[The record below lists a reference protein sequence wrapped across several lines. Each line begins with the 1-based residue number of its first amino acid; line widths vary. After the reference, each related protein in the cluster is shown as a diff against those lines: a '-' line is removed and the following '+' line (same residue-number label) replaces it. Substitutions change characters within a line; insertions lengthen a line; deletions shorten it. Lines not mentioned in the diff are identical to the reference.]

1 MSVHLC
7 TGEPLSWL
15 RLERYRLGELSGP
28 ERDAVAAHLE
38 ACPACAA
45 CLAVANQKIT
55 LAPLPL
61 PEPPSLVSRIRRG
74 LVGQSPAGA
83 GLRVAFALAALA
95 LLVLPGGKS
104 NQGARLASRT
114 GSGIKGGEPAVALV
128 RERSGIV
135 EHGATTFA
143 PEDRW
148 KVLVTCP
155 KEQVLFWDLA
165 VVEGE
170 RVTFPLSPS
179 SPIACGNHVPLPG
192 AFRLAADHLVE
203 VCLVLGDD
211 PLDRLTLSAKDA
223 KSLTRGATCATLH
236 PAQQAPA
243 DLP

>member
-1 MSVHLC
+1 MSDDLC
-7 TGEPLSWL
+7 TREPVSWL

-28 ERDAVAAHLE
+28 ERETVATHLE
-38 ACPACAA
+38 TCPVCAA
-45 CLAVANQKIT
+45 CLAEANRPIAM
-55 LAPLPL
+55 APLTL
-61 PEPPSLVSRIRRG
+61 PEPSSLLSRLRHG
-74 LVGQSPAGA
+74 LIGQTPMGA
-83 GLRVAFALAALA
+83 TLRIAFALAALV
-95 LLVLPGGKS
+95 LLLLPGGRS
-104 NQGARLASRT
+104 NQVARLASRT
-114 GSGIKGGEPAVALV
+114 ERGIKGGEVTVALV
-128 RERSGIV
+128 RERNGIV

-155 KEQVLFWDLA
+155 MQQVLFWDLA

-170 RVTFPLSPS
+170 RVTFPLLPS
-179 SPIACGNHVPLPG
+179 APIACGNHVPLPG

-223 KSLTRGATCATLH
+223 KSLTSGATCTTLH